1 MSIHVWK
8 QYSLGTYYDATIS
21 NLQTFVSLKDY
32 LADQDHFK
40 KDDNTKTINYKT
52 ELLCPSKLNDRIPV
66 LLLFSNPHPKS
77 IMAGM
82 FLSPETTVNRFWYS
96 MKCAEMFILATTPE
110 IRKKD
115 FPEPIRQIFLNLE
128 YDGPFAF
135 YFYTFFSFPSGKP
148 EDLKEIFG
156 SFFHEHIVPESRVN
170 LRNFVEEK
178 NIRHITCFGKQAF
191 QYISNHC
198 EDDLAGYTK
207 TVKEKGFIY
216 SKFICKKDVNLYL
229 TCPTGQGGCKAEDRI
244 KSLKCIKDEI
254 LK

>member
-21 NLQTFVSLKDY
+21 NLQAFVSLKDY
-32 LADQDHFK
+32 LADQDYFK
-40 KDDNTKTINYKT
+40 KDDNTKTITYKT
-52 ELLCPSKLNDRIPV
+52 ELLCPSELKGRIPI
-66 LLLFSNPHPKS
+66 LLLFSNPHRKS
-77 IMAGM
+77 VIAGM
-82 FLSPETTVNRFWYS
+82 FLSPEKNVNRFWIS
-96 MKCAEMFILATTPE
+96 MKCAEMFKLPCKSE
-110 IRKKD
+110 IRKED
-115 FPEPIRQIFLNLE
+115 FPEPIRRIFLNLE

-148 EDLKEIFG
+148 EDLKEFFG
-156 SFFHEHIVPESRVN
+156 SFYNEHIVPEARDN
-170 LRNFVEEK
+170 LLKFLENK
-178 NIRHITCFGKQAF
+178 NIKHIICFGKQAF

-207 TVKEKGFIY
+207 IVKDDGFIY
-216 SKFICKKDVNLYL
+216 SKFICNKDINLYL

-244 KSLKCIKDEI
+244 RSLKCIKDEI